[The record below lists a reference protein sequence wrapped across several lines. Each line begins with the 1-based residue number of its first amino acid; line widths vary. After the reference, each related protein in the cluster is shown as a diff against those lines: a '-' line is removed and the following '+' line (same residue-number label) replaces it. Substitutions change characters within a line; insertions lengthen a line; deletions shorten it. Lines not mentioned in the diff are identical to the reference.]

1 MGPQS
6 GMLCGF
12 VRPNDSRDDFAGNK
26 IRTIFFQE
34 KRKARA
40 ASEKTGT
47 QKKAGTL
54 RYVGNSRSVR
64 GRNEANTAPL
74 PPRSGH
80 FLTQRK
86 NAVTIIYAESF
97 ITEKCKFPVDSGK
110 VLC

>member
-26 IRTIFFQE
+26 IHTIFFRE
-34 KRKARA
+34 ERKTRA

-47 QKKAGTL
+47 RKRAETL
-54 RYVGNSRSVR
+54 RRAENSRSIL
-64 GRNEANTAPL
+64 GRNEANTSPL

-110 VLC
+110 ALC

>member
-1 MGPQS
+1 MGSQS

-12 VRPNDSRDDFAGNK
+12 VRPNDSRDDFVGNE
-26 IRTIFFQE
+26 IHTIFFQE
-34 KRKARA
+34 ERKARA
-40 ASEKTGT
+40 ASEKSGA
-47 QKKAGTL
+47 QKRAKTL
-54 RYVGNSRSVR
+54 RRAGNSRSAL
-64 GRNEANTAPL
+64 GRNEANASPL
-74 PPRSGH
+74 SPRSGH